1 MPREPERTIMQRLGN
16 PSNSAMS
23 ASAWDTTT
31 SGTAFSALRRI
42 YTWLLTL
49 VGLLPA
55 SGTIATTADLLS
67 AGTNDIN
74 ATVKASVN
82 AEADTALTD
91 YDPPTKAELDAA
103 VAPLALEAT
112 VAALNDLSAADVNA
126 EADTALTDYD
136 PPTKAE
142 LDAAV
147 APLALEATV
156 AALNNLSAADVNAEA
171 DTALADY
178 DPPTKAEMDSAIA
191 SAGILKRTVA
201 GKAITS
207 ITTQNLF
214 TISGGPI
221 TLIGFAGLITTGLEA
236 ATNVSNI
243 QFTPTGGAAIDLC
256 NTLELNGAAIR
267 KFLTITGTKADAM
280 ALSTD
285 EGIVVANL
293 ASPLVLSPG
302 VISLTC
308 AATTTG
314 AITWYMVYEPMDPT
328 ATVA

>member
-74 ATVKASVN
+74 ATVKAS
-82 AEADTALTD
+82 
-91 YDPPTKAELDAA
+91 
-103 VAPLALEAT
+103 
-112 VAALNDLSAADVNA
+112 VNA